1 MAVTKRFIDPM
12 NLMYHN
18 LSEVLDVIAVKGIIH
33 LVQKVKISLS
43 QHFGLLSLYSRS
55 IL

>member
-1 MAVTKRFIDPM
+1 MAVTKLSIKPM
-12 NLMYHN
+12 NLIYHN
-18 LSEVLDVIAVKGIIH
+18 LSEVLAVIAVKGIIH
-33 LVQKVKISLS
+33 LDQKVKISLS